1 MLTKEVAMKLSTKA
15 LLSSLVAA
23 SVNCLPSR
31 RQMITQREARRYERV
46 LEKHDR
52 KGELRASVLGIDS
65 PEFREKER
73 HQSLASIVRRYG
85 FENEQA
91 FYRALIGK
99 IRDELHNRGWSIRR
113 IEAYEMS
120 RLARLA

>member
-1 MLTKEVAMKLSTKA
+1 MKLSTKA

-31 RQMITQREARRYERV
+31 RQLITQREAERYEKV
-46 LEKHDR
+46 IEKHDR

-73 HQSLASIVRRYG
+73 HQSLARIVRRYG
-85 FENEQA
+85 FANEQA
-91 FYRALIGK
+91 FYLALMGK
-99 IRDELHNRGWSIRR
+99 IRDELRRRGWSLRR
-113 IEAYEMS
+113 IEAYEIS
-120 RLARLA
+120 RFARLGVVY

>member
-1 MLTKEVAMKLSTKA
+1 MKLSTKA

-31 RQMITQREARRYERV
+31 RQLITQREARRYEKI

-52 KGELRASVLGIDS
+52 KGELRASVLGIES
-65 PEFREKER
+65 PDFREKER

-91 FYRALIGK
+91 FYLALLGK
-99 IRDELHNRGWSIRR
+99 IRDELHRRGWSLSR
-113 IEAYEMS
+113 IEAYEMG

>member
-1 MLTKEVAMKLSTKA
+1 
-15 LLSSLVAA
+15 
-23 SVNCLPSR
+23 
-31 RQMITQREARRYERV
+31 MITQREARRYERV

-73 HQSLASIVRRYG
+73 HHSLANIVKNYG
-85 FENEQA
+85 FDNEQA

-99 IRDELHNRGWSIRR
+99 IREELHKRGWSFRR

-120 RLARLA
+120 RLARLT